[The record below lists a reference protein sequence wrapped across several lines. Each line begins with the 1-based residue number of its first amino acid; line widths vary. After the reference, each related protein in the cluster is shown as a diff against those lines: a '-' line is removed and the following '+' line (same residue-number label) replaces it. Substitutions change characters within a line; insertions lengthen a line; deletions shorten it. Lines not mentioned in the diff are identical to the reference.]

1 MGSSHHRIME
11 KINNTKVGHVS
22 PDEIYLPEWRLYAQ
36 YVDED
41 AVPMIY
47 CKRFTQYGLE
57 PLLIGGCHS
66 THSDIKQDA
75 LTMIGNRELK
85 GDDVFQGDCCYLRI
99 FANADVITSWGDDE
113 YTKEILSDVINCLKQ
128 GTYVCFNRKYETE
141 EQYYSDNYDISQT
154 KKLPIYIDI
163 DNLQYY
169 WEGYEDENG
178 EDVKYI
184 YRAPVSELM
193 HSDIQINKA
202 DDSEQ
207 RLFHLMTPQEKAEY
221 LKNNDEK
228 RQERI
233 NYFKEGEK
241 AWDKKHPGWDPAH
254 YHMTFYQE
262 EKTMKIGEKDIKQ
275 IVSET
280 IKRLL
285 EEDYNMANITL
296 SEFTYCSEKLNK
308 LSYHLQE
315 ANNELLSC
323 AKEIIEG
330 LPHYGIT
337 ISNVSNELINTG
349 LMIKGNISITNP
361 NDVDPE
367 EYDLNNSFDY
377 KEFIRNNLEELFNDI
392 KNWKRL
398 RYVEGIY
405 YIDNGILLEMDE
417 YNPINISSKLPDV

>member
-1 MGSSHHRIME
+1 ME
-11 KINNTKVGHVS
+11 KINVTNVGYVS
-22 PDEIYLPEWRLYAQ
+22 PDEIYIPEWRLYTQ
-36 YVDED
+36 YVDKD

-57 PLLIGGCHS
+57 PLLIGDCHS
-66 THSDIKQDA
+66 THSDIEQDA
-75 LTMIGNRELK
+75 LTIIGNRELER
-85 GDDVFQGDCCYLRI
+85 DDVFQDDCCYLRI
-99 FANADVITSWGDDE
+99 FANADIITSWGDDE

-154 KKLPIYIDI
+154 KELPIYINI

-178 EDVKYI
+178 EDVKYV

-207 RLFHLMTPQEKAEY
+207 RLFHLMSPQEKAEY

-241 AWDKKHPGWDPAH
+241 SWDEKHPGWDPAQ

-262 EKTMKIGEKDIKQ
+262 GKTMKIGEQDIRKM
-275 IVSET
+275 VTET

-285 EEDYNMANITL
+285 KEDNTANLTL
-296 SEFTYCSEKLNK
+296 SEFTYCVEKLNRLTYK
-308 LSYHLQE
+308 LQE

-337 ISNVSNELINTG
+337 IENVSNELTNTG
-349 LMIKGNISITNP
+349 LMLKGNISITNP